1 MDYTRSQEK
10 PAMSAIPSITQAE
23 WHVMKVLWERQ
34 EREAGAW
41 MSAGQIVEPIA
52 HERRIHHRTV
62 RTLLSR
68 LVKKG
73 AVEARPDAAGYR
85 YRARIGRVAVV
96 QEESQ
101 SFLARVFDGNA
112 APALV
117 HLLQESRDRLTPEEV
132 AELRALLNRK
142 GKP

>member
-1 MDYTRSQEK
+1 M
-10 PAMSAIPSITQAE
+10 PAVPSITQAE
-23 WHVMKVLWERQ
+23 WHVMKILWEHQ
-34 EREAGAW
+34 ERQRGAW
-41 MSAGQIVEPIA
+41 MTAGEIVEPIA
-52 HERRIHHRTV
+52 RERQMHHRTV

-73 AVEARPDAAGYR
+73 AVEARSEAPGGGAGTAGGGYQ
-85 YRARIGRVAVV
+85 YRARIARQAVV

-101 SFLARVFDGNA
+101 SFLSRVFDGNA

-117 HLLQESRDRLTPEEV
+117 HLLQESRDRLTREEL

>member
-1 MDYTRSQEK
+1 MPQ
-10 PAMSAIPSITQAE
+10 IPSITHAE

-34 EREAGAW
+34 EREAGGW
-41 MSAGQIVEPIA
+41 MSAGEIVEPIA
-52 HERRIHHRTV
+52 RERQIHHRTV

-73 AVEARPDAAGYR
+73 AVEARPDAAGFR
-85 YRARIGRVAVV
+85 YRARIGRQTVV

-101 SFLARVFDGNA
+101 SFLARVFEGNA

-117 HLLQESRDRLTPEEV
+117 HLLQESRDQLTPEEL
-132 AELRALLNRK
+132 AELRALLKRK

>member
-1 MDYTRSQEK
+1 M
-10 PAMSAIPSITQAE
+10 PVIPPITQAE

-34 EREAGAW
+34 ERNAAAW
-41 MSAGQIVEPIA
+41 MSAGEIVEPIA
-52 HERRIHHRTV
+52 RERRIHHRTV

-73 AVEARPDAAGYR
+73 AVDARPDAAGYR
-85 YRARIGRVAVV
+85 YRARIARQAVV
-96 QEESQ
+96 QDESQ

-117 HLLQESRDRLTPEEV
+117 HLLQESRHQLTPEV
-132 AELRALLNRK
+132 LAELRALLNRK